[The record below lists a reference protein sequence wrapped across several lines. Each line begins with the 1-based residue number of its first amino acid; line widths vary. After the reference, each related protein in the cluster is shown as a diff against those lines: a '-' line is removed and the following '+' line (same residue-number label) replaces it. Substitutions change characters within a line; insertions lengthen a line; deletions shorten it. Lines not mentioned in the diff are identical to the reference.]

1 MDDAPLELEA
11 PSKIVTTTSH
21 VDVRA
26 RIACFDYQGRSDA
39 RSIREILVQLAPQN
53 LILLHGA
60 PEVCCTAF
68 SKTTG
73 LVRCSYSAQQM

>member
-26 RIACFDYQGRSDA
+26 HIACFDYQGRSDA

-53 LILLHGA
+53 LILLHGT
-60 PEVCCTAF
+60 PEVDPA
-68 SKTTG
+68 
-73 LVRCSYSAQQM
+73 VNN

>member
-11 PSKIVTTTSH
+11 PSKIVTTTSQ

-53 LILLHGA
+53 LILLHGT
-60 PEVCCTAF
+60 PEA
-68 SKTTG
+68 
-73 LVRCSYSAQQM
+73 RSY